1 MGWYFGHM
9 EPLRC
14 KILIGYLILVAV
26 VGGITA
32 ILLYEQSRIKE
43 IAANSVEINDIRR
56 NVTAAHREI
65 TELATLGESVIGWDE
80 EDFRAYRTQRLRL
93 DSLLL
98 TLRRECVRF
107 VRPEQVDT
115 LRMLLAAKET
125 HLLRI
130 MQSVRQREEMDSLIA
145 HRLPTVVKSANTPRI
160 EVRRKKGIAGFFGK
174 KDTIRVFPP
183 SQNLRTLNS
192 QINTLRDTP
201 TFDFNNPVDSLRRQN
216 RQLNR
221 ELSVLISLLDGQV
234 QQSFDF
240 REKRISDMRQTSFR
254 ILSCVLGVAIL
265 LLALSY
271 IIIQRDLRR
280 REAGERKLK
289 EIIGQNRD
297 LLDMR
302 KKIILTIS
310 HDIRAPLSIINGSA
324 ELAMETRDR
333 KRRNSHLTNIG
344 ELCKHILHLLNNLL
358 DVYRL
363 NEAKETRNDTP
374 FRLSDL
380 LERIAAGFTR
390 AANDKGLLFHCD
402 FEGTDVTVCGDSDRI
417 EQIADNLLSNAVKF
431 TGAGSVGFTAR
442 YGGGTLLLTVED
454 TGIGMSGET
463 TARIFDPFERSA
475 PDTNAEGFGLGLSIT
490 KGLVGL
496 LDGEITVASEVG
508 KGSTFRVSLPLPLS
522 DETVESEAQTHNT
535 SLRLPQRVIAIDDD
549 PLQLEIV
556 KEMLERNGVSC
567 TTCGNIRALV
577 GEMRKADYDLLLS
590 DIQMAGTNGFELLE
604 LLRNSNIGN
613 SRTIPVVAMT
623 ARGDKER
630 EAFASAGFAACIYK
644 PFSMHELLD
653 LIASVV
659 SGTEQEEVSADFASL
674 TADVR
679 DKRKLLRTFIEASR
693 KDIAQL
699 REAGNDRER
708 LREIIH
714 RMLPMWEL
722 LQTDDLLHAYRDV
735 LHDDKTDDGAV
746 GEYTRRVIDRT
757 ALLIAEAEN
766 EIERLTNETEDT
778 DRGR

>member
-1 MGWYFGHM
+1 M
-9 EPLRC
+9 
-14 KILIGYLILVAV
+14 
-26 VGGITA
+26 TA
-32 ILLYEQSRIKE
+32 ILVHERERTSAIEAGTQDIWQVCRS
-43 IAANSVEINDIRR
+43 IN
-56 NVTAAHREI
+56 TAHRGI
-65 TELATLGESVIGWDE
+65 TELTTLGESVLGWYE
-80 EDFRAYRTQRLRL
+80 EDCCAYRAKRLRL

-98 TLRRECVRF
+98 TLRWECVRF
-107 VRPEQVDT
+107 VRPEQIDT
-115 LRMLLAAKET
+115 LRMLLAAKES

-130 MQSVRQREEMDSLIA
+130 MQSFRQRETVDSLIA
-145 HRLPTVVKSANTPRI
+145 HQLPTVVTSVVKPRI
-160 EVRRKKGIAGFFGK
+160 EIRRKKGIAGFFGK
-174 KDTIRVFPP
+174 KDTIRVYSP
-183 SQNLRTLNS
+183 SQNLHALNS

-201 TFDFNNPVDSLRRQN
+201 TFDFNDPVDSLRQQN

-221 ELSVLISLLDGQV
+221 KLSALITFLDEQA
-234 QQSFDF
+234 QKSFDVQE
-240 REKRISDMRQTSFR
+240 RQIADMRLSSFR
-254 ILSCVLGVAIL
+254 LLACVLGAAIL
-265 LLALSY
+265 LLILSY
-271 IIIQRDLRR
+271 VIIQRDIRQK
-280 REAGERKLK
+280 EAGHRKLK

-324 ELAMETRDR
+324 ELAMDTRDR
-333 KRRNSHLTNIG
+333 KKRNSHLANIG
-344 ELCKHILHLLNNLL
+344 ILCKHILHLLNNLL

-380 LERIAAGFTR
+380 LERIAVGFTH
-390 AANDKGLLFHCD
+390 AANDKGLLFQCN

-431 TGAGSVGFTAR
+431 TEAGNIRFTAR
-442 YGGGTLLLTVED
+442 YKDGTLLLAVED
-454 TGIGMSGET
+454 TGIGMSEET
-463 TARIFDPFERSA
+463 AARIFNPFERSA
-475 PDTNAEGFGLGLSIT
+475 PDANSEGFGLGLSIT

-496 LDGEITVASEVG
+496 LGGEIAVPSEVG
-508 KGSTFRVSLPLPLS
+508 KGSTFRVSLPLPLT
-522 DETVESEAQTHNT
+522 DEAVEREVQTHNT
-535 SLRLPQRVIAIDDD
+535 SSHLPQRVIAIDDD

-556 KEMLERNGVSC
+556 KEMLERSGVSC
-567 TTCGNIRALV
+567 TTCENTRALV

-590 DIQMAGTNGFELLE
+590 DIQMAGTNGFDLLE
-604 LLRNSNIGN
+604 LLHNSNIGN

-659 SGTEQEEVSADFASL
+659 SGMKPETVSADFASL
-674 TADVR
+674 TADVK

-699 REAGNDRER
+699 REAGNDREW
-708 LREIIH
+708 LREVVH

-722 LQTDDLLHAYRDV
+722 LQTDELLHAYRDV
-735 LHDDKTDDGAV
+735 LHDNKADDEAV

-766 EIERLTNETEDT
+766 EIERLTNETEDI

>member
-1 MGWYFGHM
+1 MKLSLQH
-9 EPLRC
+9 
-14 KILIGYLILVAV
+14 KILFGYIISVAV
-26 VGGITA
+26 IGSMAA
-32 ILLYEQSRIKE
+32 ILLHERTRIRE
-43 IAANSVEINDIRR
+43 IAVESDGLRAVGRSI
-56 NVTAAHREI
+56 TAVHREV

-80 EDFRAYRTQRLRL
+80 EDFRAYRAQRLRL

-98 TLRRECVRF
+98 ALRRECVRF

-130 MQSVRQREEMDSLIA
+130 MRSVRQREEMDSLIA
-145 HRLPTVVKSANTPRI
+145 RKLPTVVKSASKPRI

-174 KDTIRVFPP
+174 KDTIRVYLP
-183 SQNLRTLNS
+183 SNNLRTLNS
-192 QINTLRDTP
+192 QITTLKDTP
-201 TFDFNNPVDSLRRQN
+201 EFDFDAPVDSLRRKN
-216 RQLNR
+216 KQLNR
-221 ELSVLISLLDGQV
+221 ELSALISLLDGQI
-234 QQSFDF
+234 QKSFDF

-265 LLALSY
+265 LLILSY
-271 IIIQRDLRR
+271 IIIQRDIRR

-324 ELAMETRDR
+324 ELAMGTRDR
-333 KRRNSHLTNIG
+333 KRRNSHLANIG
-344 ELCKHILHLLNNLL
+344 ILCKHILHLLNNLL

-390 AANDKGLLFHCD
+390 AANDKGLLFQCD

-442 YGGGTLLLTVED
+442 YENGTLLLTVED

-463 TARIFDPFERSA
+463 AARIFDPFERSA

-508 KGSTFRVSLPLPLS
+508 KGSTFRVSLPLPLT
-522 DETVESEAQTHNT
+522 DETVESETQTHNT
-535 SLRLPQRVIAIDDD
+535 SLRLPQRVLAIDDD
-549 PLQLEIV
+549 SLQLEIV

-567 TTCGNIRALV
+567 MTCGNTRALV

-659 SGTEQEEVSADFASL
+659 SDTKPEEVSADFASL
-674 TADVR
+674 TADVK
-679 DKRKLLRTFIEASR
+679 DKKRLLWTFIGQSR

-699 REAGNDRER
+699 REAGDDRRR
-708 LREIIH
+708 LREVVH

-722 LQTDDLLHAYRDV
+722 LQTDELLHSYRDV
-735 LHDDKTDDGAV
+735 LHDDKADDGAV

-766 EIERLTNETEDT
+766 EIKRLTNETEDI

>member
-1 MGWYFGHM
+1 MAV
-9 EPLRC
+9 
-14 KILIGYLILVAV
+14 IGSMA
-26 VGGITA
+26 A
-32 ILLYEQSRIKE
+32 ILLHERTRIRE
-43 IAANSVEINDIRR
+43 IAAESDELRTVGRSI
-56 NVTAAHREI
+56 TAAHHEI
-65 TELATLGESVIGWDE
+65 TELATLGEGVLGWDE
-80 EDFRAYRTQRLRL
+80 EDFRAYRAQRLRL

-98 TLRRECVRF
+98 ALRRECVRF

-145 HRLPTVVKSANTPRI
+145 HRLPTAVASAAKPRI

-174 KDTIRVFPP
+174 KDTIRVYPP
-183 SQNLRTLNS
+183 SNNLHALNS
-192 QINTLRDTP
+192 RIATLKDTP
-201 TFDFNNPVDSLRRQN
+201 EFDFDAPVDSLRRKN

-221 ELSVLISLLDGQV
+221 ELSALIALLDGQV

-240 REKRISDMRQTSFR
+240 REKRIADMRQSSFR
-254 ILSCVLGVAIL
+254 ILFCVLGVAIL

-271 IIIQRDLRR
+271 IIIQRDIRR

-302 KKIILTIS
+302 KKIILTIF

-324 ELAMETRDR
+324 ELAMGTRDR
-333 KRRNSHLTNIG
+333 KKRNSHLTNIG
-344 ELCKHILHLLNNLL
+344 VLCKHILHLLNNLL

-363 NEAKETRNDTP
+363 NEAKEVRNDIP

-380 LERIAAGFTR
+380 LERIATGFTH

-442 YGGGTLLLTVED
+442 YKDGTLLLTVED

-463 TARIFDPFERSA
+463 AARIFDPFERSA

-508 KGSTFRVSLPLPLS
+508 KGSTFRVSLPLPLT
-522 DETVESEAQTHNT
+522 DETVENEERVSNPAA
-535 SLRLPQRVIAIDDD
+535 RLPQRVLAIDDD

-556 KEMLERNGVSC
+556 REMLERNGVSC
-567 TTCGNIRALV
+567 ATCGNTRVLV

-659 SGTEQEEVSADFASL
+659 SGTKPEAVSADFAAL
-674 TADVR
+674 TADVK
-679 DKRKLLRTFIEASR
+679 DKKRLLRTFIGQSR

-708 LREIIH
+708 LREVVH

-722 LQTDDLLHAYRDV
+722 LQTDNLLHAYRDV
-735 LHDDKTDDGAV
+735 LHDDKADDGAV

-757 ALLIAEAEN
+757 ALLVAEAEN
-766 EIERLTNETEDT
+766 EMKHETEDI
-778 DRGR
+778 DR

>member
-1 MGWYFGHM
+1 MFEMRLSLQH
-9 EPLRC
+9 
-14 KILIGYLILVAV
+14 KILSGYLILVAV
-26 VGGITA
+26 IGSMAA
-32 ILLYEQSRIKE
+32 ILVHERTRIRE
-43 IAANSVEINDIRR
+43 IAAESDGLRAVGR
-56 NVTAAHREI
+56 NITAAHREV
-65 TELATLGESVIGWDE
+65 TELATLGESVLGWDE
-80 EDFRAYRTQRLRL
+80 EDCRAYRAQRLRL

-130 MQSVRQREEMDSLIA
+130 MRSVRQREEMDSLIA
-145 HRLPTVVKSANTPRI
+145 QRLATAVASAVKPYI

-174 KDTIRVFPP
+174 KDTIRVYPP
-183 SQNLRTLNS
+183 SQNLHALNS

-221 ELSVLISLLDGQV
+221 ELSALISLLDGQA
-234 QQSFDF
+234 QMAFDF

-271 IIIQRDLRR
+271 IIIQRDIRR

-324 ELAMETRDR
+324 ELAMDTRDR
-333 KRRNSHLTNIG
+333 KRRNSHLANIG
-344 ELCKHILHLLNNLL
+344 VLCKHILHLLNNLL

-390 AANDKGLLFHCD
+390 AANDKGLLFQRD

-431 TGAGSVGFTAR
+431 TEAGSVGFTAR
-442 YGGGTLLLTVED
+442 YKDGTLLLTVED

-463 TARIFDPFERSA
+463 AARIFDPFERSA

-508 KGSTFRVSLPLPLS
+508 KGSTFRVSLPLPLT
-522 DETVESEAQTHNT
+522 DETVESETQTHNT
-535 SLRLPQRVIAIDDD
+535 SLRLPQRVLAIDDD

-556 KEMLERNGVSC
+556 REMLERSGVSC
-567 TTCGNIRALV
+567 TTCGNTRALV

-659 SGTEQEEVSADFASL
+659 SGTKPEAVYADFASL
-674 TADVR
+674 TADVK
-679 DKRKLLRTFIEASR
+679 DKKRLLRTFIEASR

-708 LREIIH
+708 LREVVH

-735 LHDDKTDDGAV
+735 LHDDKADDGAV

-766 EIERLTNETEDT
+766 EMKRVTDETEDI
-778 DRGR
+778 DR

>member
-1 MGWYFGHM
+1 MVKAKV
-9 EPLRC
+9 PLQI
-14 KILIGYLILVAV
+14 KILVNNFIILLVIGYIA
-26 VGGITA
+26 G
-32 ILLYEQSRIKE
+32 ILLHEQERIREIEMESRDIRE
-43 IAANSVEINDIRR
+43 IAKNINK
-56 NVTAAHREI
+56 VHRSI
-65 TELATLGESVIGWDE
+65 TELATQGEGVLGWD
-80 EDFRAYRTQRLRL
+80 DKDSRAYRSKRLNT

-115 LRMLLAAKET
+115 LRMLLAAKEM

-130 MQSVRQREEMDSLIA
+130 MQSFRQRVAMDSLIVQQ
-145 HRLPTVVKSANTPRI
+145 LPTVVKSASKPRI
-160 EVRRKKGIAGFFGK
+160 EIRRKKGIAGFFGK
-174 KDTIRVFPP
+174 KDTIRIYPP
-183 SQNLRTLNS
+183 SRNLRTLNS

-201 TFDFNNPVDSLRRQN
+201 TFDFNDPVDSLRRQN

-221 ELSVLISLLDGQV
+221 ELSALISLLDGQA
-234 QQSFDF
+234 QMAFDF
-240 REKRISDMRQTSFR
+240 REKRIADMRQTSFR

-265 LLALSY
+265 LLILSY
-271 IIIQRDLRR
+271 VIIQRDLRR
-280 REAGERKLK
+280 REAGERRLK
-289 EIIGQNRD
+289 EIIGQNRG

-324 ELAMETRDR
+324 ELAMDTRDR
-333 KRRNSHLTNIG
+333 KKRNSHLANIG
-344 ELCKHILHLLNNLL
+344 ILCKHILHLLNNLL

-390 AANDKGLLFHCD
+390 AANDKGLLFQCD
-402 FEGTDVTVCGDSDRI
+402 FEGMDVTVCGDSDRI

-431 TGAGSVGFTAR
+431 TGAGNIRFTAR
-442 YGGGTLLLTVED
+442 YENGTLLLTVED

-463 TARIFDPFERSA
+463 AARIFDPFVRSA

-508 KGSTFRVSLPLPLS
+508 KGSTFRVSLPLPLT
-522 DETVESEAQTHNT
+522 DETVESEERISNPSA
-535 SLRLPQRVIAIDDD
+535 RLPQRVLAIDDD

-556 KEMLERNGVSC
+556 REMLERSGVSC
-567 TTCGNIRALV
+567 TTCGNTRALV

-653 LIASVV
+653 LIASVIN
-659 SGTEQEEVSADFASL
+659 GTRPEDVSADFAAL
-674 TADVR
+674 TAGVK
-679 DKRKLLRTFIEASR
+679 DKTRLLRTFIEASR
-693 KDIAQL
+693 EDIEQL

-708 LREIIH
+708 LREVVH

-722 LQTDDLLHAYRDV
+722 LQTDELLHAYRDV
-735 LHDDKTDDGAV
+735 LHDDKADDGAV

-757 ALLIAEAEN
+757 VLLIAEAEN
-766 EIERLTNETEDT
+766 EIKRLTNETEDT

>member
-1 MGWYFGHM
+1 MKQPKMSLHVKLLSGY
-9 EPLRC
+9 
-14 KILIGYLILVAV
+14 IISVAIIGIMV
-26 VGGITA
+26 V
-32 ILLYEQSRIKE
+32 ILLHEQNRLKE
-43 IAANSVEINDIRR
+43 IAANSVEINNIRR
-56 NVTAAHREI
+56 NVAITHCQI
-65 TELATLGESVIGWDE
+65 TELATLGESVLGWDD
-80 EDFRAYRTQRLRL
+80 EDCRAYCAKRIYI
-93 DSLLL
+93 DSLLF
-98 TLRRECVRF
+98 TLRQECVRF
-107 VRPEQVDT
+107 VRPEQIDS

-130 MQSVRQREEMDSLIA
+130 MQNFRQREAMDSLIV
-145 HRLPTVVKSANTPRI
+145 HQLPTVITSAIKPRI

-174 KDTIRVFPP
+174 KDTIRVYPP
-183 SQNLRTLNS
+183 SQNLHALNS
-192 QINTLRDTP
+192 QITTLKDTP
-201 TFDFNNPVDSLRRQN
+201 EFNFDAPVDSLRRQN

-221 ELSVLISLLDGQV
+221 ELSALISLLDGQI
-234 QQSFDF
+234 QKSFDF

-271 IIIQRDLRR
+271 IIIQRDIWR

-324 ELAMETRDR
+324 ELAMGTRDR

-344 ELCKHILHLLNNLL
+344 VLCKHILHLLNNLL

-390 AANDKGLLFHCD
+390 AANDKGLLFQCD
-402 FEGTDVTVCGDSDRI
+402 FEGMDVTVCGDSDRI

-442 YGGGTLLLTVED
+442 YENGTLLLTVED
-454 TGIGMSGET
+454 TGIGMSEET
-463 TARIFDPFERSA
+463 AARIFDPFERSA

-496 LDGEITVASEVG
+496 LGGEIAVASEVG
-508 KGSTFRVSLPLPLS
+508 KGSTFRVSLPLPLT
-522 DETVESEAQTHNT
+522 DETVENEERVSNPSA
-535 SLRLPQRVIAIDDD
+535 RLPQRVLAIDDD

-556 KEMLERNGVSC
+556 REMLERNGVSC
-567 TTCGNIRALV
+567 TTCGNTRALV

-659 SGTEQEEVSADFASL
+659 SDTKPEEVSADFASL
-674 TADVR
+674 TADVK
-679 DKRKLLRTFIEASR
+679 DKKRLLRTFIEASR

-699 REAGNDRER
+699 READNDRER

-722 LQTDDLLHAYRDV
+722 LQTDELLHAYRDV
-735 LHDDKTDDGAV
+735 LHDDKADDGAV

-757 ALLIAEAEN
+757 VLLIAEAEN
-766 EIERLTNETEDT
+766 EMKRVTDETEGP
-778 DRGR
+778 DR

>member
-1 MGWYFGHM
+1 MTIHH
-9 EPLRC
+9 
-14 KILIGYLILVAV
+14 KILFGYIILLAVIGSMA
-26 VGGITA
+26 A
-32 ILLYEQSRIKE
+32 ILLHERTRIRE
-43 IAANSVEINDIRR
+43 IAAESDELRTVGQSI
-56 NVTAAHREI
+56 TTAHRYI
-65 TELATLGESVIGWDE
+65 TELATQGEGVLGWDD
-80 EDFRAYRTQRLRL
+80 EDSRAYRSKRLDT
-93 DSLLL
+93 DSLLQA
-98 TLRRECVRF
+98 LRQECVRF

-130 MQSVRQREEMDSLIA
+130 MQSVRQREEMDSLIT
-145 HRLPTVVKSANTPRI
+145 HRLPTAVASAAKPRI

-174 KDTIRVFPP
+174 KDTIRVYPP
-183 SQNLRTLNS
+183 SQNLHALNS
-192 QINTLRDTP
+192 QITTLKDTP
-201 TFDFNNPVDSLRRQN
+201 EFNFDAPVDSLRRQN

-221 ELSVLISLLDGQV
+221 ELSALISLLDGQA
-234 QQSFDF
+234 QMAFDF
-240 REKRISDMRQTSFR
+240 REERISDMRQSSFR

-271 IIIQRDLRR
+271 IIIQRDIRR

-333 KRRNSHLTNIG
+333 KRRNSHLANIG
-344 ELCKHILHLLNNLL
+344 VLCKHILHLLNNLL

-390 AANDKGLLFHCD
+390 AANDKGLLFQCD

-431 TGAGSVGFTAR
+431 TEAGSVGFTAR
-442 YGGGTLLLTVED
+442 YENGTLLLTVED

-463 TARIFDPFERSA
+463 AARIFDPFERSA
-475 PDTNAEGFGLGLSIT
+475 PDTNTEGFGLGLSIT

-508 KGSTFRVSLPLPLS
+508 RGSTFRVSLPLPLS

-535 SLRLPQRVIAIDDD
+535 SLRLPQRVLAIDDD

-556 KEMLERNGVSC
+556 REMLERNGVSC
-567 TTCGNIRALV
+567 TTCGNTRALV

-613 SRTIPVVAMT
+613 SRRIPVVAMT

-653 LIASVV
+653 LIASVTD
-659 SGTEQEEVSADFASL
+659 GTKSEEVSADFAAL

-679 DKRKLLRTFIEASR
+679 DKKKLLRTFIEQSD
-693 KDIAQL
+693 KDIEQL
-699 REAGNDRER
+699 RKAGNDRER

-722 LQTDDLLHAYRDV
+722 LQTNGLLHSYRDM
-735 LHDDKTDDGAV
+735 LHDDKADDGAV
-746 GEYTRRVIDRT
+746 GEYTQRVIEHT
-757 ALLIAEAEN
+757 ALLIARAEN
-766 EIERLTNETEDT
+766 EIIKT
-778 DRGR
+778 DE

>member
-1 MGWYFGHM
+1 MAV
-9 EPLRC
+9 
-14 KILIGYLILVAV
+14 IGSMA
-26 VGGITA
+26 A
-32 ILLYEQSRIKE
+32 ILLHERTRIRE
-43 IAANSVEINDIRR
+43 IAVESDELRTVGQNI
-56 NVTAAHREI
+56 TAAHREV
-65 TELATLGESVIGWDE
+65 TELATLGESVLGWDE

-98 TLRRECVRF
+98 ALRRECVRF

-145 HRLPTVVKSANTPRI
+145 HRLLTAVASAAKPRI

-174 KDTIRVFPP
+174 KDTIRVYPP
-183 SQNLRTLNS
+183 SRNLHALNS
-192 QINTLRDTP
+192 QITTLKDTP
-201 TFDFNNPVDSLRRQN
+201 EFNFDAPVDSLRRQN
-216 RQLNR
+216 TQLNR
-221 ELSVLISLLDGQV
+221 ELSALISLLDGQA
-234 QQSFDF
+234 QMAFDF
-240 REKRISDMRQTSFR
+240 REKRIADMRQSSFR

-324 ELAMETRDR
+324 ELAMDTRDR
-333 KRRNSHLTNIG
+333 KRRNSHLANIG
-344 ELCKHILHLLNNLL
+344 VLCKHILHLLNNLL

-380 LERIAAGFTR
+380 LERIAAGFTC
-390 AANDKGLLFHCD
+390 AANDKGLLFQCD

-442 YGGGTLLLTVED
+442 YENGTLLLTVED
-454 TGIGMSGET
+454 TGIGMSEET
-463 TARIFDPFERSA
+463 AARIFDPFVRSA

-496 LDGEITVASEVG
+496 LGGEITVASEVD
-508 KGSTFRVSLPLPLS
+508 KGSTFRVSLPLPLT
-522 DETVESEAQTHNT
+522 DEAVESETQTHNT

-556 KEMLERNGVSC
+556 REMLERNGVSC
-567 TTCGNIRALV
+567 TTCGNTRALV

-623 ARGDKER
+623 ARGDKGR

-653 LIASVV
+653 LIASVTD
-659 SGTEQEEVSADFASL
+659 GTKSEEVSADFAAL

-679 DKRKLLRTFIEASR
+679 DKKKLLRTFIEQSD
-693 KDIAQL
+693 KDIEQL
-699 REAGNDRER
+699 RKAGNDRER

-722 LQTDDLLHAYRDV
+722 LQTDELLHAYRDV
-735 LHDDKTDDGAV
+735 LHDDKADDGEV

>member
-1 MGWYFGHM
+1 MLLQHKIFVGYFFSVA
-9 EPLRC
+9 
-14 KILIGYLILVAV
+14 IIGIMV
-26 VGGITA
+26 A

-43 IAANSVEINDIRR
+43 IAANSVEINDIRQ
-56 NVTAAHREI
+56 NVTVAHREI

-80 EDFRAYRTQRLRL
+80 EDCRAYRTQRLRL

-98 TLRRECVRF
+98 ALRRECVRF

-130 MQSVRQREEMDSLIA
+130 MRSVRQREEMDSLIA
-145 HRLPTVVKSANTPRI
+145 HRLPTAVASAAKPRI

-183 SQNLRTLNS
+183 SNNLHALNN
-192 QINTLRDTP
+192 QINTLRGTP

-221 ELSVLISLLDGQV
+221 ELSALISLLDGQV
-234 QQSFDF
+234 QKSFDF
-240 REKRISDMRQTSFR
+240 REKRIADMRQTSFR

-324 ELAMETRDR
+324 ELAMDTRDR
-333 KRRNSHLTNIG
+333 KKRNSHLANIG
-344 ELCKHILHLLNNLL
+344 ILCKHILHLLNNLL

-390 AANDKGLLFHCD
+390 AANDKGLLFQCD
-402 FEGTDVTVCGDSDRI
+402 FEGMDVTVCGDSDRI

-442 YGGGTLLLTVED
+442 YENGTLLLTVED
-454 TGIGMSGET
+454 TGIGMSEET
-463 TARIFDPFERSA
+463 AARIFDPFERSA

-496 LDGEITVASEVG
+496 LGGEIAVASEVG
-508 KGSTFRVSLPLPLS
+508 KGSTFRVSLPLPLT

-535 SLRLPQRVIAIDDD
+535 SLRLPQRVLAIDDD

-556 KEMLERNGVSC
+556 REMLERSGVSC
-567 TTCGNIRALV
+567 TTCGNTRALV

-659 SGTEQEEVSADFASL
+659 SDTKPEEVSADFASL
-674 TADVR
+674 TADVK
-679 DKRKLLRTFIEASR
+679 DKKRLLRTFIEASR

-699 REAGNDRER
+699 READNDRER

-722 LQTDDLLHAYRDV
+722 LQTDELLHAYRDV
-735 LHDDKTDDGAV
+735 LHDDKADDGAV

-757 ALLIAEAEN
+757 VLLIAEAEN
-766 EIERLTNETEDT
+766 EMKRVTDETEGP
-778 DRGR
+778 DR

>member
-1 MGWYFGHM
+1 MTIHH
-9 EPLRC
+9 
-14 KILIGYLILVAV
+14 KILFGYIILLAVIGSMA
-26 VGGITA
+26 A
-32 ILLYEQSRIKE
+32 ILLHERTRIRE
-43 IAANSVEINDIRR
+43 IAAESDELRTVGQSI
-56 NVTAAHREI
+56 TTAHRYI
-65 TELATLGESVIGWDE
+65 TELATQGEGVLGWDD
-80 EDFRAYRTQRLRL
+80 EDSRAYRSKRLDT
-93 DSLLL
+93 DSLLQA
-98 TLRRECVRF
+98 LRQECVRF

-145 HRLPTVVKSANTPRI
+145 HRLPTAVASAAKPRL

-183 SQNLRTLNS
+183 SNNLHALNS
-192 QINTLRDTP
+192 QIATLKDTP
-201 TFDFNNPVDSLRRQN
+201 EFDFDAPVDSLRRQN
-216 RQLNR
+216 KQLNH
-221 ELSVLISLLDGQV
+221 ELSALISLLDGQA
-234 QQSFDF
+234 QMAFDF
-240 REKRISDMRQTSFR
+240 RDKRIADMRQTSFR

-265 LLALSY
+265 LLVLSY

-280 REAGERKLK
+280 REAGERRLK
-289 EIIGQNRD
+289 EIIGQNRG

-324 ELAMETRDR
+324 ELAMDTRDR
-333 KRRNSHLTNIG
+333 KRRNSHLANIG
-344 ELCKHILHLLNNLL
+344 ILCKHILHLLNNLL

-390 AANDKGLLFHCD
+390 AANDKGLLFQCD

-442 YGGGTLLLTVED
+442 YENGTLLLTVED
-454 TGIGMSGET
+454 TGIGMSEET
-463 TARIFDPFERSA
+463 AARIFDPFERSA

-508 KGSTFRVSLPLPLS
+508 RGSTFRVSLPLPLS

-535 SLRLPQRVIAIDDD
+535 SLRLPQRVLAIDDD

-556 KEMLERNGVSC
+556 REMLERNGVSC
-567 TTCGNIRALV
+567 TTCGNTRALV

-653 LIASVV
+653 LIASVTD
-659 SGTEQEEVSADFASL
+659 STKSEEVSADFAAL

-679 DKRKLLRTFIEASR
+679 DKKKLLRTFIEQSN
-693 KDIAQL
+693 KDIEQL
-699 REAGNDRER
+699 RKAGNDRER

-722 LQTDDLLHAYRDV
+722 LQTDDLLHSYRKV
-735 LHDDKTDDGAV
+735 LHDDKADDGAV
-746 GEYTRRVIDRT
+746 GEYTQRVIEHT
-757 ALLIAEAEN
+757 ALLIAGAEN
-766 EIERLTNETEDT
+766 EIKRLTNETEDI
-778 DRGR
+778 DS

>member
-1 MGWYFGHM
+1 MGIM
-9 EPLRC
+9 
-14 KILIGYLILVAV
+14 V
-26 VGGITA
+26 A
-32 ILLYEQSRIKE
+32 ILFYEQSRIKE
-43 IAANSVEINDIRR
+43 IAANSVEINDIRQ

-65 TELATLGESVIGWDE
+65 TELATQGESVVGWDE
-80 EDFRAYRTQRLRL
+80 EDFRAYRAQRLRL

-145 HRLPTVVKSANTPRI
+145 RRLPTAVASAVKPRI

-174 KDTIRVFPP
+174 KDTIRVYPP
-183 SQNLRTLNS
+183 SRNLRTLNS

-201 TFDFNNPVDSLRRQN
+201 TFDFNDPVDSLRRQN

-221 ELSVLISLLDGQV
+221 KLSALITFLDEQA
-234 QQSFDF
+234 QKSFDVQE
-240 REKRISDMRQTSFR
+240 RQIADMRLSSFR
-254 ILSCVLGVAIL
+254 LLACVLGAAIL
-265 LLALSY
+265 LLILSY
-271 IIIQRDLRR
+271 IIIQRDIRR

-324 ELAMETRDR
+324 ELAMDMRDR
-333 KRRNSHLTNIG
+333 KKRNSHLTNIG
-344 ELCKHILHLLNNLL
+344 ILCKHILHLLNNLL

-363 NEAKETRNDTP
+363 NEAKEVRNDIP

-380 LERIAAGFTR
+380 LERIATGFTH

-431 TGAGSVGFTAR
+431 TEAGNIRFTAR
-442 YGGGTLLLTVED
+442 YKDGTLLLTVED
-454 TGIGMSGET
+454 TGIGMSEET
-463 TARIFDPFERSA
+463 AARIFNPFERSA
-475 PDTNAEGFGLGLSIT
+475 PDTNSEGFGLGLSIT

-496 LDGEITVASEVG
+496 LGGEITVASEVG
-508 KGSTFRVSLPLPLS
+508 KGSTFRVSLPLPLT
-522 DETVESEAQTHNT
+522 DEAVEREVQAHNT
-535 SLRLPQRVIAIDDD
+535 SLHLPQRVIVIDDD

-567 TTCGNIRALV
+567 TTCGNTRALV

-590 DIQMAGTNGFELLE
+590 DIQMAGTNGFDLLE

-644 PFSMHELLD
+644 PFSMRELLD
-653 LIASVV
+653 LIASVTD
-659 SGTEQEEVSADFASL
+659 GTKPEAVSADFASL
-674 TADVR
+674 TAEVR
-679 DKRKLLRTFIEASR
+679 DKKKLLLTFIGQSR
-693 KDIAQL
+693 KDIEQL
-699 REAGNDRER
+699 RKAGNDRER
-708 LREIIH
+708 LREVVH

-722 LQTDDLLHAYRDV
+722 LQTDDLLHSYRNV
-735 LHDDKTDDGAV
+735 LRDDKADDGAV
-746 GEYTRRVIDRT
+746 GEYTQRVIDHT

-766 EIERLTNETEDT
+766 EMKHETEDI
-778 DRGR
+778 DS

>member
-1 MGWYFGHM
+1 MTIHH
-9 EPLRC
+9 
-14 KILIGYLILVAV
+14 KILFGYIILLAVIGSMA
-26 VGGITA
+26 A
-32 ILLYEQSRIKE
+32 ILLHERTRIRE
-43 IAANSVEINDIRR
+43 IAAESDELRTVGQSI
-56 NVTAAHREI
+56 TTAHRYI
-65 TELATLGESVIGWDE
+65 TELATQGESVIGWDE
-80 EDFRAYRTQRLRL
+80 EDFRAYRAQRLRL

-98 TLRRECVRF
+98 ALRRECVRF

-130 MQSVRQREEMDSLIA
+130 MRSVRQREEMDSLIA
-145 HRLPTVVKSANTPRI
+145 RRLPTAVASAVKPRI

-183 SQNLRTLNS
+183 SNNLHALNS
-192 QINTLRDTP
+192 QIATLKDTP
-201 TFDFNNPVDSLRRQN
+201 EFDFDAPVDSLRRQN
-216 RQLNR
+216 KQLNH
-221 ELSVLISLLDGQV
+221 ELSALISLLDGQA
-234 QQSFDF
+234 QMAFDF
-240 REKRISDMRQTSFR
+240 RDKRIADMRQTSFR

-265 LLALSY
+265 LLVLSY

-280 REAGERKLK
+280 REAGERRLK
-289 EIIGQNRD
+289 EIIGQNRG

-324 ELAMETRDR
+324 ELAMDTRDR
-333 KRRNSHLTNIG
+333 KKRNSHLANIG
-344 ELCKHILHLLNNLL
+344 ILCKHILHLLNNLL

-390 AANDKGLLFHCD
+390 AANDKGLLFQCD

-431 TGAGSVGFTAR
+431 TEAGSVGFTAC
-442 YGGGTLLLTVED
+442 YENGTLLLTVED

-463 TARIFDPFERSA
+463 AARIFDPFERSA

-508 KGSTFRVSLPLPLS
+508 KGSTFRVSLPLPLT
-522 DETVESEAQTHNT
+522 DETVESEVQSHDT
-535 SLRLPQRVIAIDDD
+535 SLRLPQRVLAIDDD

-567 TTCGNIRALV
+567 TTCKNTRTLV

-613 SRTIPVVAMT
+613 SRRIPVVAMT

-653 LIASVV
+653 LIASVTD
-659 SGTEQEEVSADFASL
+659 GTKSEEVLADFAAL

-679 DKRKLLRTFIEASR
+679 DKKKLLRTFIEQSN
-693 KDIAQL
+693 KDIEQL
-699 REAGNDRER
+699 RKAGNDRER

-722 LQTDDLLHAYRDV
+722 LQTDDLLHSYRKV
-735 LHDDKTDDGAV
+735 LHDDKADDGAV
-746 GEYTRRVIDRT
+746 GEYTRRVIDHT
-757 ALLIAEAEN
+757 ILLIAEAEN
-766 EIERLTNETEDT
+766 EIIKT
-778 DRGR
+778 DE

>member
-1 MGWYFGHM
+1 MKLSLEY
-9 EPLRC
+9 
-14 KILIGYLILVAV
+14 KILFGYIISVAV
-26 VGGITA
+26 IGSMAA
-32 ILLYEQSRIKE
+32 ILLHERTRIRE
-43 IAANSVEINDIRR
+43 IAVESDGLRAVGRSII
-56 NVTAAHREI
+56 AAHREV

-80 EDFRAYRTQRLRL
+80 EDFRAYRAQRLRL

-98 TLRRECVRF
+98 ALRRECVRF

-130 MQSVRQREEMDSLIA
+130 MRSVRQREEMDSLIA
-145 HRLPTVVKSANTPRI
+145 QRLPTAVASAVKPRI

-174 KDTIRVFPP
+174 KDTIRIYSPP
-183 SQNLRTLNS
+183 SNLRTLNS
-192 QINTLRDTP
+192 QITTLKDTP
-201 TFDFNNPVDSLRRQN
+201 EFGFDAPVDSLRRKN

-221 ELSVLISLLDGQV
+221 ELSALISLLDGQA
-234 QQSFDF
+234 QMAFDF
-240 REKRISDMRQTSFR
+240 REERISDMRQSSFR

-271 IIIQRDLRR
+271 IIIQRDIRR

-324 ELAMETRDR
+324 ELAMGTRDR
-333 KRRNSHLTNIG
+333 KRRNSHLANIG

-390 AANDKGLLFHCD
+390 AANDKGLLFQCD

-442 YGGGTLLLTVED
+442 YENGTLLLTVED

-463 TARIFDPFERSA
+463 AARIFDPFERSA
-475 PDTNAEGFGLGLSIT
+475 PDTNTEGFGLGLSIT

-508 KGSTFRVSLPLPLS
+508 KGSTFRVSLPLPLT
-522 DETVESEAQTHNT
+522 DETVENEERVSNPSA
-535 SLRLPQRVIAIDDD
+535 RLPQRVLAIDDD

-556 KEMLERNGVSC
+556 REMLERNGVSC
-567 TTCGNIRALV
+567 TTCGNTRALV

-613 SRTIPVVAMT
+613 SRRIPVVAMT

-653 LIASVV
+653 LIASVTD
-659 SGTEQEEVSADFASL
+659 GTKSEEVSADFAAL

-679 DKRKLLRTFIEASR
+679 DKKKLLRTFIEQSD

-699 REAGNDRER
+699 REAGNDREW
-708 LREIIH
+708 LREVVH

-735 LHDDKTDDGAV
+735 LHDDKADDGAV

-766 EIERLTNETEDT
+766 EIKRLTNETEDI
-778 DRGR
+778 DR

>member
-1 MGWYFGHM
+1 MAV
-9 EPLRC
+9 
-14 KILIGYLILVAV
+14 IGSMA
-26 VGGITA
+26 A
-32 ILLYEQSRIKE
+32 ILLHERTRIRE
-43 IAANSVEINDIRR
+43 IAAESDELRTVGRSI
-56 NVTAAHREI
+56 TAAHHEI
-65 TELATLGESVIGWDE
+65 TELATLGEGVLGWDE
-80 EDFRAYRTQRLRL
+80 EDFRAYRAQRLRL

-98 TLRRECVRF
+98 ALRRECVRF

-145 HRLPTVVKSANTPRI
+145 HRLPTAVASAAKPRI

-174 KDTIRVFPP
+174 KDTIRVYPP
-183 SQNLRTLNS
+183 SNNLHALNS
-192 QINTLRDTP
+192 RIATLKDTP
-201 TFDFNNPVDSLRRQN
+201 EFDFDAPVDSLRRKN

-221 ELSVLISLLDGQV
+221 ELSALIALLDGQV

-240 REKRISDMRQTSFR
+240 REKRIADMRQSSFR

-271 IIIQRDLRR
+271 IIIQRDIRR

-302 KKIILTIS
+302 KKIILTIF

-324 ELAMETRDR
+324 ELAMGTRDR
-333 KRRNSHLTNIG
+333 KKRNSHLTNIG
-344 ELCKHILHLLNNLL
+344 VLCKHILHLLNNLL

-363 NEAKETRNDTP
+363 NEAKEVRNDIP

-380 LERIAAGFTR
+380 LERIATGFTH

-442 YGGGTLLLTVED
+442 YKDGTLLLTVED

-463 TARIFDPFERSA
+463 AARIFDPFERSA

-508 KGSTFRVSLPLPLS
+508 KGSTFRVSLPLPLT
-522 DETVESEAQTHNT
+522 DETVENEERVSNPAA
-535 SLRLPQRVIAIDDD
+535 RLPQRVLAIDDD

-556 KEMLERNGVSC
+556 REMLERNGVSC
-567 TTCGNIRALV
+567 ATCGNTRVLV

-659 SGTEQEEVSADFASL
+659 SGTKPEAVSADFAAL
-674 TADVR
+674 TADVK
-679 DKRKLLRTFIEASR
+679 DKKRLLRTFIGQSR

-708 LREIIH
+708 LREVVH

-722 LQTDDLLHAYRDV
+722 LQTDNLLHAYRDV
-735 LHDDKTDDGAV
+735 LHDDKADDGAV

-757 ALLIAEAEN
+757 ALLVAEAEN
-766 EIERLTNETEDT
+766 EMKHETEDI
-778 DRGR
+778 DR

>member
-1 MGWYFGHM
+1 MTIHH
-9 EPLRC
+9 
-14 KILIGYLILVAV
+14 KILFGYIILLAVIGSMA
-26 VGGITA
+26 A
-32 ILLYEQSRIKE
+32 ILLHERTRIRE
-43 IAANSVEINDIRR
+43 IAAESDELRTVGQSI
-56 NVTAAHREI
+56 TTAHRYI
-65 TELATLGESVIGWDE
+65 TELATQGEGVLGWDD
-80 EDFRAYRTQRLRL
+80 EDSRAYRSKRLDT
-93 DSLLL
+93 DSLLQA
-98 TLRRECVRF
+98 LRQECIRF

-145 HRLPTVVKSANTPRI
+145 HRLPTAVASAAKPRL

-183 SQNLRTLNS
+183 SNNLHALNS
-192 QINTLRDTP
+192 QIATLKDTP
-201 TFDFNNPVDSLRRQN
+201 EFDFDAPVDSLRRQN
-216 RQLNR
+216 KQLNH
-221 ELSVLISLLDGQV
+221 ELSALISLLDGQA
-234 QQSFDF
+234 QMAFDF
-240 REKRISDMRQTSFR
+240 REKRIADMRQTSFR

-265 LLALSY
+265 LLVLSH

-280 REAGERKLK
+280 REAGERRLK
-289 EIIGQNRD
+289 EIIGQNRG

-324 ELAMETRDR
+324 ELAMDTRDR
-333 KRRNSHLTNIG
+333 KRRNSHLANIG
-344 ELCKHILHLLNNLL
+344 ILCKHILHLLNNLL

-390 AANDKGLLFHCD
+390 AANDKGLLFQCD

-431 TGAGSVGFTAR
+431 TEAGSVGFTAR
-442 YGGGTLLLTVED
+442 YENGTLLLTVED
-454 TGIGMSGET
+454 TGIGMSEET
-463 TARIFDPFERSA
+463 AARIFDPFERSA

-535 SLRLPQRVIAIDDD
+535 SLRLPQRVLAIDDD

-556 KEMLERNGVSC
+556 REMLERNGVSC
-567 TTCGNIRALV
+567 TTCGNTRALV

-613 SRTIPVVAMT
+613 SRRIPVVAMT

-653 LIASVV
+653 LIASVTD
-659 SGTEQEEVSADFASL
+659 GTKSEEVLADFAAL

-679 DKRKLLRTFIEASR
+679 DKKKLLRTFIEQSD
-693 KDIAQL
+693 KDIEQL
-699 REAGNDRER
+699 RKAGNDRER

-722 LQTDDLLHAYRDV
+722 LQTDGLLHSYRDM
-735 LHDDKTDDGAV
+735 LHDDKADDGAV
-746 GEYTRRVIDRT
+746 GEYTRRVIEHT
-757 ALLIAEAEN
+757 TLLIVGAEN
-766 EIERLTNETEDT
+766 EIKRLTNETEDI
-778 DRGR
+778 DS